1 MSLNDCNAKPISFG
15 IDSLK
20 FVQNIIQPIL
30 YPKPQTLEKLI
41 KDLELNSRT
50 KLFFIGNKKHRQI
63 TCFYEIK
70 STQQTDKVLIFSHGN
85 ACDIY
90 SMYSYLKSLANNL
103 NVNVVCYDYP
113 SYGLSKGELNEH
125 TCYRSLH
132 DVIWY
137 WKNKTEKILLVG
149 QSLGTGI
156 VVDYISKNNWTQP
169 VVLISPYKSI
179 PKVITQVNLF
189 ELVIVNNRFDTW
201 NKISKCT
208 CPIKIFH
215 GKSDKVIEVSH
226 GIDLYEKLPNKLLN
240 AHFFNNC
247 AHNDILDK
255 ISWQDWSKLINML

>member
-1 MSLNDCNAKPISFG
+1 MSSFDCSTNSISIG

-30 YPKPQTLEKLI
+30 YPKPQTQEKLI
-41 KDLELNSRT
+41 KDLELNPRT
-50 KLFFIGNKKHRQI
+50 KLYFIGNKKHGLI
-63 TCFYEIK
+63 TCFCEIK
-70 STQQTDKVLIFSHGN
+70 SNKLTDKVLIFSHGN
-85 ACDIY
+85 GCDIY
-90 SMYSYLKSLANNL
+90 SMYSYLKSLADNL
-103 NVNVVCYDYP
+103 DVNVVCYDYP

-137 WKNKTEKILLVG
+137 YKNQTTKILLVG

-169 VVLISPYKSI
+169 VVLISPYKLI
-179 PKVITQVNLF
+179 VKVITQINFIESL
-189 ELVIVNNRFDTW
+189 IVKNRFDTW
-201 NKISKCT
+201 NKISKCK

-226 GIDLYEKLPNKLLN
+226 GIDLYGKLPNKLLS
-240 AHFFNNC
+240 AHFFSNC
-247 AHNDILDK
+247 GHNDILNR
-255 ISWQDWSKLINML
+255 ISLENWTKLINML